1 MLVACHFCRIDA
13 VFISTR
19 LFLWN
24 VRLAHRLA
32 RWASHCHQPQA
43 AKDSTRYK
51 TCSTMRCLWYPSSLL
66 PVVQK
71 WTATAEHDKR
81 HTAGKEERR
90 WRWSVYLPVIP
101 LCNSLK
107 NVVNISLL
115 VQRHEQCDLLYLQ
128 IEHATAEYS
137 GTYLCS
143 LSNTLGERWTE
154 PVDVDIGKLKVK
166 PKTKISPVIP
176 VFSQF
181 QHCILSHS
189 FTFSITNKRCQGE
202 K

>member
-19 LFLWN
+19 LFLWI

-43 AKDSTRYK
+43 AKDSTTYK
-51 TCSTMRCLWYPSSLL
+51 TCSTMRCLWCPSSFL

-71 WTATAEHDKR
+71 WTATAGHEKR
-81 HTAGKEERR
+81 YTAGKEERR

-101 LCNSLK
+101 LCNSLN

-115 VQRHEQCDLLYLQ
+115 DRDTNNVIYYICRLSTRQLNTVEHTCARYLT
-128 IEHATAEYS
+128 H
-137 GTYLCS
+137 
-143 LSNTLGERWTE
+143 
-154 PVDVDIGKLKVK
+154 
-166 PKTKISPVIP
+166 
-176 VFSQF
+176 
-181 QHCILSHS
+181 
-189 FTFSITNKRCQGE
+189 
-202 K
+202 